1 MTTIISSFRSQPE
14 NILRKTMYFF
24 VGALLPFLIS
34 CNDGKYED
42 KPEEKKMTLNDS
54 IKRGE
59 YLVKTIGCHDCHS
72 PKRMGER
79 GPEEIPELALSGFQA
94 GDSLPAMNTEAL
106 NSGWMLMNGQLT
118 AFAGPWGVSYSA
130 NITSDDTGIGS
141 WTLKQFK
148 TAMREG
154 KLKGQDNGRMILP
167 PMPWQNFAKLTD
179 EDLESMFKYLQ
190 STEPVN
196 NAVPA
201 PVPPTKL
208 DSLKAV

>member
-1 MTTIISSFRSQPE
+1 MSFLLAG
-14 NILRKTMYFF
+14 IL
-24 VGALLPFLIS
+24 PILIS

-59 YLVKTIGCHDCHS
+59 YLIKTIGCQDCHS

-79 GPEEIPELALSGFQA
+79 GPEEIPELALSGFRA
-94 GDSLPAMNTEAL
+94 GDSLPPMNTEAL

-130 NITSDDTGIGS
+130 NLTSDDTGIGTWS
-141 WTLKQFK
+141 MEQFK
-148 TAMREG
+148 RAMREG
-154 KLKGQDNGRMILP
+154 KFKGQKNGRMLLP
-167 PMPWQNFAKLTD
+167 PMPWQNFANLND
-179 EDLESMFKYLQ
+179 ADLEAMFKYLQ

-208 DSLKAV
+208 DSLKAA

>member
-24 VGALLPFLIS
+24 VAALLPFLIS